1 MSQRDEEAAETLA
14 RFLES
19 DGKVGAEA
27 LDEDVREA
35 LFAIKPDLA
44 PAPRLTAD
52 DILATVQRGPLVDT
66 SLTSTPESLR
76 SREGAEVVAFPGG
89 DDEAP
94 AAGATSTAPDAPPEV
109 SPPRR
114 WSVVGGASGVGLLIA
129 AAATLLLVSR
139 PVLQEA
145 VQSEAPG
152 RPAVSASDRAAEA
165 AAPADEADDE
175 VLPREEANAYRERVA
190 KSEPVALPERLPQDL
205 APTAERR
212 RAPPSEVPAE
222 PAVTDDL
229 AGDVGVRAVPSAG
242 VAARRPAVRLDASE
256 VAGVREGADEDLDPS
271 AIPEVLD
278 MAQPGP
284 VATEVSD
291 RLRGLARPSDLEPRA
306 WRTDLTP
313 ARLAVLDETLAAAQ
327 AARDNRDP
335 ELAAELLGPLATRP
349 PTRAAQHFAALAATD
364 FLAAQQAARAEAIAR
379 QGLSQSR
386 SNTPERSQL
395 LYLLGLA
402 LEARGASAQAAAAYE
417 EARIA
422 NEAR

>member
-1 MSQRDEEAAETLA
+1 MSQRDEEAAEALA

-19 DGKVGAEA
+19 DGRAGAEA
-27 LDEDVREA
+27 LDDDVREA

-76 SREGAEVVAFPGG
+76 SREGAEVVAFPGR
-89 DDEAP
+89 DDEIP
-94 AAGATSTAPDAPPEV
+94 DEGSETRSPDAA
-109 SPPRR
+109 SAASPRR
-114 WSVVGGASGVGLLIA
+114 RWAVVGGASGVGLLLA

-139 PVLQEA
+139 PVLQDT
-145 VQSEAPG
+145 APPRAPA
-152 RPAVSASDRAAEA
+152 RPAVAASERAAEVTE
-165 AAPADEADDE
+165 EADDE
-175 VLPREEANAYRERVA
+175 APREEPEAYRERIA
-190 KSEPVALPERLPQDL
+190 RSEPVQLPARLPRDL
-205 APTAERR
+205 APAAEQRR
-212 RAPPSEVPAE
+212 SRSRELPAE
-222 PAVTDDL
+222 PVAADDL
-229 AGDVGVRAVPSAG
+229 AGDVAVRSVPSAG
-242 VAARRPAVRLDASE
+242 AAARGPSLGLDAGQ
-256 VAGVREGADEDLDPS
+256 VAMAREEADEDLDAG

-278 MAQPGP
+278 MAEPAP
-284 VATEVSD
+284 VATEMSD
-291 RLRGLARPSDLEPRA
+291 RLRALARPTDLRPRA

-349 PTRAAQHFAALAATD
+349 PPRVAQHFAALAASD
-364 FLAAQQAARAEAIAR
+364 FLAAQQAARAEAMAR

-402 LEARGASAQAAAAYE
+402 LEARGATAQAAAAYE
-417 EARIA
+417 EARLSNA
-422 NEAR
+422 AR